1 MVYESGSC
9 KSIGANKLLLAG
21 FLSHDQI
28 HLKDAMLLVK
38 FMYDISSG
46 DANGDDVDDDEFVI
60 SSSSVCHQHIIIKS
74 SAHRQLIISSL
85 SIHHK
90 FIIICSSVHT
100 LKPYTFNVSFAP
112 LYVV

>member
-1 MVYESGSC
+1 MFASLLWY
-9 KSIGANKLLLAG
+9 KFLLAG

-28 HLKDAMLLVK
+28 HLKDARLLVK

-46 DANGDDVDDDEFVI
+46 DGNGDDDDDDDEFI
-60 SSSSVCHQHIIIKS
+60 NSSSSVCHQHIISKS

-90 FIIICSSVHT
+90 FIIMCGPFHI
-100 LKPYTFNVSFAP
+100 LIPYTFK
-112 LYVV
+112 